1 MAEGLVPSLDDL
13 AQLIEAAQK
22 GDQLALA
29 ALRDAVDAERWQSL
43 GGLAE
48 RAERELIAV
57 ACGKNLIRREALDQ
71 KLVTLRAE
79 LGGPQPSPL
88 ERLLVER
95 IVACWLQV
103 LIGEDSY
110 ARQLRRG
117 DLSWATDS
125 YHQRRLDQ
133 AQRRYL
139 TAIKALAQVRRLL
152 TPTVVNIAAQQQ
164 VNLGR

>member
-1 MAEGLVPSLDDL
+1 M
-13 AQLIEAAQK
+13 
-22 GDQLALA
+22 
-29 ALRDAVDAERWQSL
+29 
-43 GGLAE
+43 
-48 RAERELIAV
+48 
-57 ACGKNLIRREALDQ
+57 
-71 KLVTLRAE
+71 TLRAE